1 MPTVSVFRGIYI
13 RLYYHDHSPPHF
25 HALYQGMEAK
35 IAIDTLDII
44 EGRLPPQILKLIADW
59 AGLHRPE
66 LHENWQRALR
76 RAPLVP
82 IPPLE

>member
-1 MPTVSVFRGIYI
+1 
-13 RLYYHDHSPPHF
+13 
-25 HALYQGMEAK
+25 MEAK